1 MNLRWSESFYFVV
14 EQVAALFAHGNE
26 LPYRIVFL
34 FKAYCCHKFLPL
46 LDRNLKNSAYRRPS
60 LFAETRAD
68 WRAGAN
74 HGEIPQKI
82 AGFFD

>member
-1 MNLRWSESFYFVV
+1 MDLRRKRIVYFVV

-26 LPYRIVFL
+26 LAYRIVFL

-46 LDRNLKNSAYRRPS
+46 LDRNPKNSRACRGPS

-74 HGEIPQKI
+74 HGEISPEDRWL
-82 AGFFD
+82 F